1 MRALTAEEEAQFQRA
16 IHAPRAVKP
25 AMDAIQAAEEQYRN
39 DGSRYA
45 VMRRIKVVD
54 HYKWTTWMTYGTYG
68 EAAAHAGTADRIV
81 VFGSPVWVELKRY
94 TEPVLTDEEPKEFKS
109 SAGAANSPTRRA
121 GETLVE
127 YVSRFLEAYGI
138 SQPTLPKEDDE
149 YSHVTRN
156 PPRVQDSDFVEFVLN
171 WLNEWDT
178 KELERM
184 HALQVSARLE
194 ALRHRARR
202 ALKYEA
208 SAKTI

>member
-16 IHAPRAVKP
+16 IYAPRAVKP
-25 AMDAIQAAEEQYRN
+25 AVDALRAAEEQHRN
-39 DGSRYA
+39 DGTRYA
-45 VMRRIKVVD
+45 VMVRIKVVD
-54 HYKWTTWMTYGTYG
+54 YYKWTTSMIYGTYG

-94 TEPVLTDEEPKEFKS
+94 TEPILTAEEPKQFKS
-109 SAGAANSPTRRA
+109 SAGAADSPRRA
-121 GETLVE
+121 GERLVE
-127 YVSRFLEAYGI
+127 YVTRFLEAYGI
-138 SQPTLPKEDDE
+138 SEPTLPKEDDQ
-149 YSHVTRN
+149 YSHVTRK
-156 PPRVQDSDFVEFVLN
+156 PPSVQDSDFVEFVLN

-194 ALRHRARR
+194 ELRKQARR

-208 SAKTI
+208 DTKTI

>member
-16 IHAPRAVKP
+16 IHAPRDVKP
-25 AMDAIQAAEEQYRN
+25 AVDVLGAAEEQHQN
-39 DGSRYA
+39 DGTRYA
-45 VMRRIKVVD
+45 VMMRIKVVD
-54 HYKWTTWMTYGTYG
+54 HYKWATWMTYGTYG

-81 VFGSPVWVELKRY
+81 VFGSPVWVEIKRY
-94 TEPVLTDEEPKEFKS
+94 TEPVLTDEEPKQFKC
-109 SAGAANSPTRRA
+109 SAGAADSPRRA
-121 GETLVE
+121 GERLVE

-149 YSHVTRN
+149 YSHVTRR
-156 PPRVQDSDFVEFVLN
+156 PPSVQDPDFVEFVLN

-194 ALRHRARR
+194 ELRKRARR
-202 ALKYEA
+202 ALKHEA
-208 SAKTI
+208 STKTI